1 MHARVGGEPRHP
13 APSDHPCGGTQ
24 ERLKPK
30 YGANFHSAIAFAKSF
45 GQSENMPT
53 IKSYGGAERYW
64 RDRHGDRLVLC
75 RNGKV
80 MLRRANGA
88 RWLAVPDEFPLVKEE
103 WQDDTRPVMRA
114 AVTKT
119 TRQARRK

>member
-1 MHARVGGEPRHP
+1 MLALGVNHAPP
-13 APSDHPCGGTQ
+13 DPSDHPCGGTQ

-45 GQSENMPT
+45 GQSANMPT

-64 RDRHGDRLVLC
+64 RKPGSGDRLVLC
-75 RNGKV
+75 RNGVYMIRKEGV
-80 MLRRANGA
+80 A
-88 RWLAVPDEFPLVKEE
+88 RWARYTAPFVISE